1 MDAYHFLSTV
11 GGIAKTLFVLFLA
24 MRQFCLPYF
33 FFASIAGSQR
43 AHASGALASFGSIRR
58 RKKKNAERIAA
69 SQEIKQIKLREIQ
82 LVLTTHEHLAS
93 NVMGTLDD
101 VPLKNEKYII
111 IESPEFKFRHKLEVN

>member
-1 MDAYHFLSTV
+1 MAAYHFLSTV

-24 MRQFCLPYF
+24 MQQFCLPYF
-33 FFASIAGSQR
+33 FRSIAGSQR